1 MPENF
6 ESDYDFAIDKGL
18 TYDEALLELERF
30 TNYWIANPSKNAN
43 KRDWQRTWYNCV
55 TSPIGMLAKK
65 LEKEKQAGGNNGN
78 FSKNQRIR
86 GGTGETIRNLIN
98 EAGFSESTSKHCHQM
113 AQCVTR
119 DCL

>member
-18 TYDEALLELERF
+18 TYDEALLDFERF

-55 TSPIGMLAKK
+55 TSPIGRLAKK

-78 FSKNQRIR
+78 FSKNQKILVALERQSVTLSMKQDLVNPLQNIA
-86 GGTGETIRNLIN
+86 IKWRN
-98 EAGFSESTSKHCHQM
+98 A
-113 AQCVTR
+113 
-119 DCL
+119 